1 MSGASTSALSPPP
14 CVEGSG
20 VGVAPE
26 KAQAVSPLYAK
37 LWFPSLNHPLH
48 KEEKDRTG
56 VASRRRRSPRLAFAF
71 ASALLGLILP
81 GQGLY
86 IHAKAAL
93 AQVLL
98 QRAFSESL
106 ATGAPVKAWAW
117 ADTWPVAR
125 IEVPRLKASEIALA
139 GASGEALAFGPGHL
153 DGTPEAGDS
162 GTAVYA
168 AHRDTH
174 FAFLKD
180 VEAGDEIRVTRR
192 DGATVRFRVEGMR
205 VASWNASGVDP
216 HAAGRRLA
224 LVTCWP
230 FDTVTHGPLR
240 YVVEATAI
248 DGAS

>member
-1 MSGASTSALSPPP
+1 MSKVPSLVLSPA
-14 CVEGSG
+14 SG
-20 VGVAPE
+20 E
-26 KAQAVSPLYAK
+26 RIVSRV
-37 LWFPSLNHPLH
+37 SL
-48 KEEKDRTG
+48 R
-56 VASRRRRSPRLAFAF
+56 AALAA
-71 ASALLGLILP
+71 AIALLGVILA

-98 QRAFSESL
+98 ERAFTTSL
-106 ATGAPVKAWAW
+106 ATGAPVKAWTW

-125 IEVPRLKASEIALA
+125 IEVPRLNASEIALA

-153 DGTPEAGDS
+153 DGTPEAGEV

-168 AHRDTH
+168 AHRDTN

-180 VEAGDEIRVTRR
+180 VKAGDEIRVTRR

-205 VASWNASGVDP
+205 VAAWNASGVDP
-216 HAAGRRLA
+216 NAAGRNLA

-230 FDTVTHGPLR
+230 FDAVTRGPLR

-248 DGAS
+248 DAAL